1 MKHMASERIGEVLR
15 ARESEERRRWTDRR
29 PRRTVRGESGDPRSA
44 SARAL
49 DREGRA
55 RGLTVERR
63 RRGGPQSHEAAASE
77 RRRRAGG
84 PCELAMQTVLDA
96 ILDERV
102 TVTDGAA
109 HAERE
114 ERADSEARGEVE
126 GEAGG
131 GDLRAELLVSKRL
144 ERERREGGRGRTSTS
159 SCSRDGSTTLASMMR
174 VER

>member
-1 MKHMASERIGEVLR
+1 
-15 ARESEERRRWTDRR
+15 
-29 PRRTVRGESGDPRSA
+29 
-44 SARAL
+44 
-49 DREGRA
+49 
-55 RGLTVERR
+55 
-63 RRGGPQSHEAAASE
+63 
-77 RRRRAGG
+77 
-84 PCELAMQTVLDA
+84 MQTVLDA